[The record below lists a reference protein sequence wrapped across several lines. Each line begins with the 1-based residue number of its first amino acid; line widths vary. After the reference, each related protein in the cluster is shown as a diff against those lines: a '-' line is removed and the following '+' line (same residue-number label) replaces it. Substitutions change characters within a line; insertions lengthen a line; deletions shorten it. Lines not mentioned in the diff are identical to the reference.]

1 MTYSIWFF
9 LWLLISIGL
18 LGFSVWTFIIL
29 MRQKKSWREFAKK
42 HKLRYRNA
50 TLMSSPRLNGV
61 YNGYTIGMFTG
72 EHESERGGANRK
84 LTAIEVELNSKMPI
98 SGAFASGGM
107 VGIVQ
112 EMTYNNEFV
121 PQQSD
126 WDNEF
131 IARGDN
137 KHVLDEYFD
146 DKRALKLTEL
156 MKRKNFWVIFI
167 FKGEDTILRVDTPE
181 PFDSLDKLTKT
192 IDDMIEVAKVLE
204 LNKGEGKRLLAIRSK
219 HAEEKAVLDI
229 EEDDLALMSLE
240 LEEDE
245 QGAAGKNES
254 VDTGKAEVADVD
266 ETDKPDPKKETS
278 AAKKKSR

>member
-29 MRQKKSWREFAKK
+29 MRQKKSWKEFAKK

-61 YNGYTIGMFTG
+61 YQGYTIGMFTG

-112 EMTYNNEFV
+112 EMTYNHEFV
-121 PQQSD
+121 PQYSG

-137 KHVLDEYFD
+137 RHVLEEYFD

-156 MKRKNFWVIFI
+156 MKRKNFWIIFI

-181 PFDSLDKLTKT
+181 PFDNLEKLTKT
-192 IDDMIEVAKVLE
+192 IDDLIEAAAILE
-204 LNKGEGKRLLAIRSK
+204 LNKGEGKRLMTIRSK

-240 LEEDE
+240 LEEE
-245 QGAAGKNES
+245 
-254 VDTGKAEVADVD
+254 
-266 ETDKPDPKKETS
+266 ETS
-278 AAKKKSR
+278 AEDGDKVEVEPEAKPEDSSEEEAREDKPKKKTKK

>member
-121 PQQSD
+121 PQQSG

-204 LNKGEGKRLLAIRSK
+204 LNKGEGKRLLTIRSK

-240 LEEDE
+240 LEDDE
-245 QGAAGKNES
+245 QGAAEQNES

-266 ETDKPDPKKETS
+266 ETDKPEPQKATS
-278 AAKKKSR
+278 VAKKKGR